1 MRKKITMAQN
11 THHIMMIR
19 PVRFTFNEQT
29 AESNSFQQAAAKAE
43 DTQAKALKEF
53 DDFVDNLRN
62 NGVQVWVV
70 DDTDEPHTP
79 DSIFPNNWISMHE
92 DGRVALYPMQAE
104 NRRLERR
111 ADIAHHLAETF
122 LMQDIVDYTA
132 SEKDEIF
139 LEGTGSMVL
148 DRDKKICYAC
158 LSPRTHPALLER
170 FCADFGYKLIT
181 FTATDK
187 QGKLIYHTNVV
198 MCVGKQFMVVCF
210 DCIAS
215 ETERRIIR
223 NSTTKTIIEITFN
236 QLEHFAGNMLEVVNE
251 KGQQIVVMSEQA
263 YKCLTISQTAQ
274 LEFFA
279 KIVMA
284 PLYTIEANGG
294 GSARCMMAEIF
305 LPMKK

>member
-1 MRKKITMAQN
+1 MAQN

-29 AESNSFQQAAAKAE
+29 AESNSFQQANAQSE
-43 DTQAKALKEF
+43 DTQTKALQEF
-53 DDFVDNLRN
+53 DSFVDILRK

-92 DGRVALYPMQAE
+92 DSRIALYPMQAE

-111 ADIAHHLAETF
+111 SDIAHHLAEVF
-122 LMQDIVDYTA
+122 AMQDIVDYTA
-132 SEKDEIF
+132 SETEELF

-158 LSPRTHPALLER
+158 LSPRTHPSLLER
-170 FCADFGYKLIT
+170 FCADFGYRLIS
-181 FTATDK
+181 FTAIDK
-187 QGKLIYHTNVV
+187 RGKLIYHTNVI

-210 DCIAS
+210 DCIPNEA
-215 ETERRIIR
+215 ERRIIR
-223 NSTTKTIIEITFN
+223 SSTTKTIIEISFE
-236 QLEHFAGNMLEVVNE
+236 QLEHFAGNMLEVINE
-251 KGQQIVVMSEQA
+251 KSEHLLVMSEQA
-263 YKCLTISQTAQ
+263 YKSLTVSQIAQ

-279 KIVMA
+279 KIVTA

-305 LPMKK
+305 LPVKK

>member
-1 MRKKITMAQN
+1 MAQN

-29 AESNSFQQAAAKAE
+29 AESNSFQQAAAKSE
-43 DTQAKALKEF
+43 DTQARALQEF
-53 DDFVDNLRN
+53 DDFVEILRK

-70 DDTDEPHTP
+70 EDTDEPHTP
-79 DSIFPNNWISMHE
+79 DSIFPNNWISMH
-92 DGRVALYPMQAE
+92 DDSRIVLYPMQAE

-111 ADIAHHLAETF
+111 PDIAHHLAETF
-122 LMQDIVDYTA
+122 AMQDIVDYTA
-132 SEKDEIF
+132 SEKEEIF

-148 DRDKKICYAC
+148 DRDRKICYAC
-158 LSPRTHPALLER
+158 LSPRTHPALLEK
-170 FCADFGYKLIT
+170 FCADFGYKLIP

-198 MCVGKQFMVVCF
+198 MCVGKRFMVICF

-223 NSTTKTIIEITFN
+223 SSTNKTIIEISFE
-236 QLEHFAGNMLEVVNE
+236 QLEHFAGNMLEVINE
-251 KGQQIVVMSEQA
+251 KGQQILVMSEQA
-263 YKCLTISQTAQ
+263 YNSLTVSQIAQ

-279 KIVMA
+279 KIVTA

-305 LPMKK
+305 LPMKKQ

>member
-1 MRKKITMAQN
+1 
-11 THHIMMIR
+11 MMIR

-29 AESNSFQQAAAKAE
+29 AESNSFQQANAQSE
-43 DTQAKALKEF
+43 DTQTKALQEF
-53 DDFVDNLRN
+53 DSFVDILRK

-92 DGRVALYPMQAE
+92 DSRIALYPMQAE

-111 ADIAHHLAETF
+111 SDIAHHLAEVF
-122 LMQDIVDYTA
+122 AMQDIVDYTA
-132 SEKDEIF
+132 SETEELF

-158 LSPRTHPALLER
+158 LSPRTHPSLLER
-170 FCADFGYKLIT
+170 FCADFGYRLIS
-181 FTATDK
+181 FTAIDK
-187 QGKLIYHTNVV
+187 RGKLIYHTNVI

-210 DCIAS
+210 DCIPNEA
-215 ETERRIIR
+215 ERRIIR
-223 NSTTKTIIEITFN
+223 SSTTKTIIEISFE
-236 QLEHFAGNMLEVVNE
+236 QLEHFAGNMLEVINE
-251 KGQQIVVMSEQA
+251 KSEHLLVMSEQA
-263 YKCLTISQTAQ
+263 YKSLTVSQIAQ

-279 KIVMA
+279 KIVTA

-305 LPMKK
+305 LPVKK